1 MLMGYARVS
10 TDDQHLDLQRDA
22 LNQAGC
28 DRLFE
33 DTASGIKAE
42 RRGLVELLTVLRP
55 GDTVIVW
62 RLDRLGRSLKDLIQ
76 LVEKLDT
83 INVGLRS
90 LQENIDTTSAGG
102 KLVFHLFGAL
112 AEFERNLINERTRAG
127 LAAARARGRQ
137 GGRKKRLDPE
147 KQKLAL
153 QLYHERRHTV
163 AEICRLMGIGRTT
176 LYNYL
181 TQAEHHALQTV

>member
-28 DRLFE
+28 VRLFE
-33 DTASGIKAE
+33 DTASGTKAE
-42 RRGLVELLTVLRP
+42 RRGLAELLTVLRP

-83 INVGLRS
+83 I
-90 LQENIDTTSAGG
+90 DTGT
-102 KLVFHLFGAL
+102 
-112 AEFERNLINERTRAG
+112 TM
-127 LAAARARGRQ
+127 
-137 GGRKKRLDPE
+137 
-147 KQKLAL
+147 KQVDSIV
-153 QLYHERRHTV
+153 TV
-163 AEICRLMGIGRTT
+163 AITVG
-176 LYNYL
+176 YL
-181 TQAEHHALQTV
+181 E